1 MSETDIVLQRR
12 EGRVAIL
19 TLNRSKALNALN
31 SAVMRQLVE
40 LTGSLD
46 RDPEVGAILITGS
59 EKAFAAG
66 ADIKEMEDRAAM
78 EMMLADWF
86 AEWEA
91 LERVRTPM
99 IAAVA
104 GFALGGGC
112 ELAMMCDL
120 IIAADSAKFGQP
132 EIKLGIIPGMGGSQR
147 LTRAVGKYKAMD
159 MILTGRM
166 IGAEEAER
174 IGLVSRLVS
183 ADRLMEEALGA
194 AKTIADFSKP
204 ATMTAKEATNR
215 SFEVGLREGLLH
227 ERRIFHALFAGGD
240 QKEGMSAFREKRPA
254 TFRHG

>member
-19 TLNRSKALNALN
+19 TLHRPKALNALN
-31 SAVMRQLVE
+31 SAVMRQLVD

-46 RDPEVGAILITGS
+46 RDPEIGAILITGS

-66 ADIKEMEDRAAM
+66 ADIKEMEDRSAM

-86 AEWEA
+86 SDWEA

-120 IIAADSAKFGQP
+120 IVAADSAKFGQP

-166 IGAEEAER
+166 IDAEEAER
-174 IGLVSRLVS
+174 IGLVSRLVP

-194 AKTIADFSKP
+194 ATTIADFSKP
-204 ATMTAKEATNR
+204 ATITAKEATNR

-240 QKEGMSAFREKRPA
+240 QKEGMSAFREKRQA
-254 TFRHG
+254 AFRHG

>member
-1 MSETDIVLQRR
+1 MSETDTVLQRR

-19 TLNRSKALNALN
+19 TLDRPKALNALN
-31 SAVMRQLVE
+31 SAVMRELVR
-40 LTGSLD
+40 LTAELD

-66 ADIKEMEDRAAM
+66 ADIKEMEDRSAM

-86 AEWEA
+86 SEWEA

-120 IIAADSAKFGQP
+120 IVAADSAKFGQP

-166 IGAEEAER
+166 IDAEEAER
-174 IGLVSRLVS
+174 IGLVSRLVP

-194 AKTIADFSKP
+194 ATTIAEFSKP

-240 QKEGMSAFREKRPA
+240 QKEGMSAFREKRQA

>member
-19 TLNRSKALNALN
+19 TLNRPKALNALN

-66 ADIKEMEDRAAM
+66 ADIKEMEDRSAM

-120 IIAADSAKFGQP
+120 IVAADSAKFGQP

-174 IGLVSRLVS
+174 IGLVSRLVP
-183 ADRLMEEALGA
+183 ADKLMEEALGA
-194 AKTIADFSKP
+194 ATTIADFSKP

-240 QKEGMSAFREKRPA
+240 RKEGMAAFREKRPA

>member
-19 TLNRSKALNALN
+19 TLNRPKALNALN

-66 ADIKEMEDRAAM
+66 ADIKEMEDRSAM

-86 AEWEA
+86 SEWEA

-120 IIAADSAKFGQP
+120 IVAADSAKFGQP

-174 IGLVSRLVS
+174 IGLVSRLVP
-183 ADRLMEEALGA
+183 ADKLMEEALGA
-194 AKTIADFSKP
+194 ATTIADFSKP